1 MVFEQSLF
9 GRGLYM
15 LYADIVYRDH
25 DVNVRSNI
33 NIPPAITVHVYT
45 F

>member
-9 GRGLYM
+9 GRG

-25 DVNVRSNI
+25 DVNVLSNI